1 MNRPP
6 AKSDLP
12 PPKDPH
18 GIAKCAQTYAQ
29 NRSLGVVISMI
40 VFLLLC
46 AAIGGPSY
54 LAGEAYRSGNML
66 LFWVAI
72 ALLVPAVG
80 ALGYCSVPR
89 WGGKLLE
96 RLTQRLYAKEGNVSF
111 LPPSGRAK
119 VLGYMLAVFL
129 GTCVVASVT
138 LGSVFEIPTKYM
150 QPISAL
156 YVVPF
161 LVCLWLLMRPMVGW
175 AALLWP
181 LLFALHAI
189 LILAGAP
196 ILFTAPWDGLN
207 MLIPIA
213 GYGILAGLV
222 GHLQSRVAL
231 ARLKRLT
238 RVDPA
243 GPDQSEEASGQ

>member
-1 MNRPP
+1 MN
-6 AKSDLP
+6 
-12 PPKDPH
+12 H
-18 GIAKCAQTYAQ
+18 
-29 NRSLGVVISMI
+29 
-40 VFLLLC
+40 
-46 AAIGGPSY
+46 
-54 LAGEAYRSGNML
+54 
-66 LFWVAI
+66 
-72 ALLVPAVG
+72 
-80 ALGYCSVPR
+80 
-89 WGGKLLE
+89 
-96 RLTQRLYAKEGNVSF
+96 
-111 LPPSGRAK
+111 
-119 VLGYMLAVFL
+119 
-129 GTCVVASVT
+129 
-138 LGSVFEIPTKYM
+138 M

-181 LLFALHAI
+181 LLFAIHAI

-196 ILFTAPWDGLN
+196 IFFTAPWDGLN

-231 ARLKRLT
+231 TQLKRLS
-238 RVDPA
+238 RVGPT